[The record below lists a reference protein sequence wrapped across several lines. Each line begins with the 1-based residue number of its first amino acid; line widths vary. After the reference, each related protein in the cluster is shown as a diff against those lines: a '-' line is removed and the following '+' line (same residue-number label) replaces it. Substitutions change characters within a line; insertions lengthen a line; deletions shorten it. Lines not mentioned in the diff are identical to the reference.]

1 LKTAASAFS
10 KKISTKWEIPTL
22 LRAFF
27 VIALLYLFL
36 TGVELLGG
44 GFKNL
49 GKDLVDGL
57 FEGVSNPV
65 GGLFVG
71 LLATVLV
78 QSSSVSTSVIVGLVA
93 AGVVNTGD
101 AVPMIM
107 GANLGT
113 TVTNTLASL
122 GHVRHD
128 IEFKRAFA
136 AATVHDFFNILAVI
150 VFLPIE
156 LITGYLSSTATWLT
170 DTLIGSSGS
179 DFKSPLKEAVKL
191 PAKWV
196 KELLSSMGSHG
207 DIKGVLMIAIGL
219 LFIFIS
225 LAYITKNMRL
235 LVADRVETAINHAL
249 GAGSGMVAILLG
261 AIITISVQS
270 SSITTSV
277 LVPLAASG
285 VLTLQN
291 IYPVTLGAN
300 VGTTVTALLAS
311 LATGSPAAVTVA
323 IVHTLFNI
331 SGIIVFY
338 PFQKLRQI
346 PINLANR
353 IADIAVERRSLA
365 LAYTLIAFVIVPLLG
380 VLILR

>member
-1 LKTAASAFS
+1 MKTTDSAFS

-22 LRAFF
+22 LRALF

-113 TVTNTLASL
+113 TVTNTLAAL

-353 IADIAVERRSLA
+353 LSDIAVEHRSLA
-365 LAYTLIAFVIVPLLG
+365 LSYTLIAFVIVPLLG

>member
-1 LKTAASAFS
+1 MKTTDSAFS

-22 LRAFF
+22 LRALF
-27 VIALLYLFL
+27 VVALLYLFL

-113 TVTNTLASL
+113 TVTNTLAAL

>member
-22 LRAFF
+22 LRALF

>member
-1 LKTAASAFS
+1 MKTAASAFS

-22 LRAFF
+22 LRALF

-113 TVTNTLASL
+113 TVTNTLVSL

>member
-1 LKTAASAFS
+1 MKTAASAFS
-10 KKISTKWEIPTL
+10 KKISTKWEIPIL
-22 LRAFF
+22 LRALF

>member
-22 LRAFF
+22 LRALF

-113 TVTNTLASL
+113 TVTNTLAAL

>member
-1 LKTAASAFS
+1 MKTAASAFS

-22 LRAFF
+22 LRALF

-113 TVTNTLASL
+113 TVTNTLAAL

>member
-1 LKTAASAFS
+1 MTAPTPVGSSDQRA
-10 KKISTKWEIPTL
+10 IPTPVRAL
-22 LRAFF
+22 L
-27 VIALLYLFL
+27 VLVLLYLFL

-44 GFKNL
+44 GFKSL

-57 FEGVSNPV
+57 FEGVSNPI

-93 AGVVNTGD
+93 SGVVSTSD

-122 GHVRHD
+122 GHVRRD
-128 IEFKRAFA
+128 LEFKRAFA
-136 AATVHDFFNILAVI
+136 AATVHDFFNILAVAI
-150 VFLPIE
+150 FLPIE
-156 LITGYLSSTATWLT
+156 LATGYLSESATWIT
-170 DTLIGSSGS
+170 ERVIGSGGS
-179 DFKSPLKEAVKL
+179 DFKSPLKAAVKL
-191 PAKWV
+191 PATWV
-196 KELLSSMGSHG
+196 KEALSGLGAHG
-207 DIKGVLMIAIGL
+207 DVKGGLMIAIGL
-219 LFIFIS
+219 VCIFVALAFI
-225 LAYITKNMRL
+225 TRNMRL
-235 LVADRVETAINHAL
+235 LVADRVEAAINKAL
-249 GAGSGMVAILLG
+249 GAGSGIVAIVLG

-277 LVPLAASG
+277 MVPLAASG

-331 SGIIVFY
+331 SGIVVFY
-338 PFQKLRQI
+338 PLQTLRSI
-346 PINLANR
+346 PLRLATGLAE
-353 IADIAVERRSLA
+353 ITAERRSVA
-365 LAYTLIAFVIVPLLG
+365 VAYTVVMFAVIPLLV

>member
-1 LKTAASAFS
+1 MSSSPSAFS
-10 KKISTKWEIPTL
+10 DRSLDKRQIPTL
-22 LRAFF
+22 LRAFL
-27 VIALLYLFL
+27 VLALLYLFL

-44 GFKNL
+44 GFKSL

-57 FEGVSNPV
+57 FEGVSNPI

-156 LITGYLSSTATWLT
+156 LITGYLSSSASWLT

-179 DFKSPLKEAVKL
+179 DFKSPLKEAVKM

-196 KELLSSMGSHG
+196 KELLSNLGANG
-207 DIKGVLMIAIGL
+207 DIKGGLMIVIGL
-219 LFIFIS
+219 AFIFIS

-249 GAGSGMVAILLG
+249 GAGSGIVAILIG
-261 AIITISVQS
+261 AVITVSVQS

-285 VLTLQN
+285 VLTLGN

-300 VGTTVTALLAS
+300 IGTTVTALLAS

-338 PFQKLRQI
+338 PVKKLREI
-346 PINLANR
+346 PIHMANR
-353 IADIAVERRSLA
+353 LSNVAAERRSLA
-365 LAYTLIAFVIVPLLG
+365 LAYTLTAFVIVPLLG
-380 VLILR
+380 VVILR

>member
-1 LKTAASAFS
+1 MKTAASAFS

-22 LRAFF
+22 LRALF

-113 TVTNTLASL
+113 TVTNTLAAL

-225 LAYITKNMRL
+225 LAYITKNMKL

-353 IADIAVERRSLA
+353 IADVAVERRSLA